1 MTTEQGDG
9 TIAKRMALGLCPK
22 CETALPKGP
31 RSKCRACG
39 LVVQSGKAQDNG
51 VLPQGSSTPFIDL
64 ESVSDMAGALK

>member
-31 RSKCRACG
+31 RSECRACG
-39 LVVQSGKAQDNG
+39 LVVQSGKAQDE
-51 VLPQGSSTPFIDL
+51 IDP
-64 ESVSDMAGALK
+64 ESVISMTGALK